1 MDRVLEPEL
10 MTDEDQARA
19 YAAADFAAP
28 NQAFVDRFIGLFPA
42 FTRGVLADLGCGPAD
57 IPIRLCRALPGLTVV
72 AVDGSEAMLAPG
84 RAAVAAAGLG
94 ERIRLVRARVPG
106 LERPRGGYDGIV
118 SNSLLH
124 HLPRPD
130 VFWSEVARVG
140 RPDAAVLV
148 TDLHRPDSPERAREI
163 VETYSGAEP
172 EVLKR
177 DFFHSLCA
185 AFTLPEVTAQVREAG
200 LHRAL
205 RCEMI
210 SDRHW
215 AAWGTLPATR
225 RRRKPRIG

>member
-1 MDRVLEPEL
+1 MNRVLEPEF
-10 MTDEDQARA
+10 MTDEDQALA
-19 YAAADFAAP
+19 YAAANFTAP
-28 NQAFVDRFIGLFPA
+28 NQAFVDRFLGLFPG
-42 FTRGVLADLGCGPAD
+42 FTRGVLVDLGCGPAD
-57 IPIRLCRALPGLTVV
+57 IPIRLCRALPGATVI

-94 ERIRLVRARVPG
+94 ARIHLVCARLPG
-106 LERPRGGYDGIV
+106 LERSRDGFDGIV

-124 HLPRPD
+124 HMPRPEA
-130 VFWSEVARVG
+130 FWSEVARLG
-140 RPDAAVLV
+140 RGHAVVLV

-185 AFTLPEVTAQVREAG
+185 AFTLSEVTAQLREAE
-200 LHRAL
+200 LEDAL

-215 AAWGTLPATR
+215 AAWGRLPLT
-225 RRRKPRIG
+225 P